1 MVASTASNKQCQS
14 ISVLLLLGSLFVAT
28 LFSIYPLLHAQKSRP
43 HNFMAQ
49 ANEFI
54 VLDGELNNRLFPVP
68 FIKGFTTSSFPLP
81 GNISHKVT
89 RLPLDN
95 QVFKPQRGLI
105 ADVVPPPLL
114 ETSTKAWHAFYPNGS
129 INPSGEIKGGFSFY
143 LGKPEGT
150 PFLWEDAKEIL
161 VSYAVYFQPGFQF
174 Q

>member
-1 MVASTASNKQCQS
+1 MT
-14 ISVLLLLGSLFVAT
+14 
-28 LFSIYPLLHAQKSRP
+28 HP
-43 HNFMAQ
+43 HNFTAQ
-49 ANEFI
+49 ANEF
-54 VLDGELNNRLFPVP
+54 VLDGELSNLFPVP

-81 GNISHKVT
+81 ENISHKVT

-95 QVFKPQRGLI
+95 QVFQSQRGLA
-105 ADVVPPPLL
+105 ADVVPAPLL
-114 ETSTKAWHAFYPNGS
+114 ETSTQAWHAFYPNGS